1 MAGTVIARR
10 PLLGLAICVLLAHL
24 ALLQAAP
31 AMLDAPDPASRRAW
45 TTRTI
50 VLNPPATPP
59 ATPAAAA
66 ATPST
71 AAPPVAL
78 PRPRT
83 PRPAT
88 ATPAAPSAQATPPES
103 AAAQPLPATPPT
115 DSPNERTVAE
125 AAPSAEAAQAPSSA
139 PSPIAAPT
147 PHATPA
153 ATRETSSN
161 TLATA
166 FAVPGSVRLKFN
178 ATGFARQ
185 LNYEA
190 NGELLWLHDGANYEA
205 RLETRAFMLGA
216 RALSSVG
223 QIGPQGLAPT
233 RFGDKSRGE
242 RAAHFD
248 RDKARVTFSANTPEA
263 PLLTGAQDRLSVLMQ
278 LAAMLAGNPA
288 RYPPGTTISVQ
299 TVSAR
304 DADIWLF
311 TVEGEEKLR
320 VADAEQTTLKLT
332 RNPRREFDTK
342 VQVWFAAALN
352 YLPVKFRLTE
362 ASGDYVD
369 MQLRAIEKP

>member
-1 MAGTVIARR
+1 MAGPGIPRR
-10 PLLGLAICVLLAHL
+10 PLLGLGIGVLLAHL
-24 ALLQAAP
+24 AVLQAAP

-50 VLNPPATPP
+50 LLNPPAPTPTP
-59 ATPAAAA
+59 TPVATS
-66 ATPST
+66 TP
-71 AAPPVAL
+71 PPVAA
-78 PRPRT
+78 PRART
-83 PRPAT
+83 PRPAV
-88 ATPAAPSAQATPPES
+88 AAPTAPASTDPLHETAAISSA
-103 AAAQPLPATPPT
+103 
-115 DSPNERTVAE
+115 NERTVAE
-125 AAPSAEAAQAPSSA
+125 APPAEAPAAPASA
-139 PSPIAAPT
+139 PAPVAPPT
-147 PHATPA
+147 ATPA
-153 ATRETSSN
+153 PTRETSSN

-166 FAVPGSVRLKFN
+166 FSIPGSVRLKFN

-205 RLETRAFMLGA
+205 RLETRAFLLGA
-216 RALSSVG
+216 RVLSSVG
-223 QIGPQGLAPT
+223 QIGAQGLAPS

-248 RDKARVTFSANTPEA
+248 RDKSRVTFSANTPEA

-278 LAAMLAGNPA
+278 LASMLAGDPA
-288 RYPPGTTISVQ
+288 RYPPGATISVQ

-332 RNPRREFDTK
+332 RTPRREFDTK
-342 VQVWFAAALN
+342 VQVWFAAGLN

-362 ASGDYVD
+362 SSGDFID
-369 MQLRAIEKP
+369 LQLRAIEKP